1 MVLQCFWNLYILYIR
16 YIPKSLQEPV
26 VQNKTLMGLIFWTS
40 WRVVPQ
46 KFRNR
51 LEKSVFCFLYLN
63 FSFCGAGCS
72 FWVKNCKILRFLRKP
87 CKKSRVTQ
95 AFSASSLPHAS
106 TPSPLVVKGSE
117 WSEVSEVKWVS
128 EWVNPKRSFKFDE
141 TYICYRT
148 CSNLNRYTSS
158 LCKTKVLWV

>member
-1 MVLQCFWNLYILYIR
+1 MSESKKVLRFLWNLYILYIR

-95 AFSASSLPHAS
+95 AFSASSVQCAS

-117 WSEVSEVKWVS
+117 VKWSEVKWVS
-128 EWVNPKRSFKFDE
+128 EVKWSEVMPFLVFKFF
-141 TYICYRT
+141 YFQICWRGG
-148 CSNLNRYTSS
+148 LG
-158 LCKTKVLWV
+158 